1 MECIPNNFTTPMN
14 TLGMGGV
21 NPETDPYIP
30 CKKTKRMRSIKEYI
44 KYRKYRKKSKKY

>member
-21 NPETDPYIP
+21 NPETDPCIP
-30 CKKTKRMRSIKEYI
+30 CVKPKRMKSIKEYI
-44 KYRKYRKKSKKY
+44 KSKKNKSKKH

>member
-44 KYRKYRKKSKKY
+44 KYKKNKKSKKVE